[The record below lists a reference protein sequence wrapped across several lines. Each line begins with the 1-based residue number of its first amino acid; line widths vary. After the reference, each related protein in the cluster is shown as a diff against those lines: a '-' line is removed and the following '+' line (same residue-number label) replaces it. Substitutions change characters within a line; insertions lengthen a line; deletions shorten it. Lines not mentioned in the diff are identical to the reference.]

1 MFEKLT
7 INTQEL
13 CPSHYTETSKLICTA
28 NQFIGFHMKTMT
40 SEILIYPTH
49 SLRIFISHS
58 QHAFAHW
65 I

>member
-28 NQFIGFHMKTMT
+28 NQFTGFHMKTMT
-40 SEILIYPTH
+40 SEL
-49 SLRIFISHS
+49 
-58 QHAFAHW
+58 
-65 I
+65 